1 MRIKNW
7 INNIMKGN
15 IKPNIRE
22 LDMKRNSEIEEITST
37 LREIKVITKS
47 NLEDFALSQSS
58 YDILLVTYTLNKQF
72 NGNEYKI
79 FFSECA
85 RFK

>member
-7 INNIMKGN
+7 INNIIKGN
-15 IKPNIRE
+15 IKPTIRE
-22 LDMKRNSEIEEITST
+22 QDMKRNSEIEEITST
-37 LREIKVITKS
+37 LREIKVISKS
-47 NLEDFALSQSS
+47 NLEDFALSQNS

-72 NGNEYKI
+72 NANEYKI

-85 RFK
+85 RFN

>member
-15 IKPNIRE
+15 IKPTIRE
-22 LDMKRNSEIEEITST
+22 QDMKRNSEIEDITST

-47 NLEDFALSQSS
+47 NLEDFALSQNS

-72 NGNEYKI
+72 NANEYKI

>member
-1 MRIKNW
+1 
-7 INNIMKGN
+7 MKGN

-22 LDMKRNSEIEEITST
+22 LDMKRNSEIEEVTST

-72 NGNEYKI
+72 DANEYKI